1 MEWEPPSRSA
11 YQRSSEG
18 ELERF
23 GGVEEGFVDRAW
35 VGCEKRRL
43 WSPRGDDVP
52 LEMAVG
58 DGDAAVGAAAVSG
71 ASDGSE
77 VKGFGDEVSGDD
89 NEFIAGLMRR
99 LGLGAR

>member
-1 MEWEPPSRSA
+1 M
-11 YQRSSEG
+11 G
-18 ELERF
+18 LE
-23 GGVEEGFVDRAW
+23 AA
-35 VGCEKRRL
+35 
-43 WSPRGDDVP
+43 
-52 LEMAVG
+52 AVG
-58 DGDAAVGAAAVSG
+58 LEAVVVVADSAEIANAAVGAAAVSG